1 MYIKT
6 PVGALLWHFGME
18 LAEQNPAM
26 TRPIYFWLLMVLFQ
40 YSLNKGQERTR
51 TITDWSRTCGIIQAS
66 SMSSLS
72 VWHFNWLTQML
83 SLDDDH
89 CKFATGTDAVY
100 RSHSLVFFLLSYI
113 SHLFFRWTIL
123 LLNTALLGRC
133 NILTWIK
140 QWVFNS
146 ERVRLFLFKRMSAMK
161 MIFYFFYG
169 WNGAT
174 IVQIIEIL
182 CILLYKPIWC
192 SNRQTPVPHLKLT
205 PTNECGTGV
214 CRTYK
219 QMWYRPF
226 TRSTETA
233 QGTDCGGYAVPF

>member
-66 SMSSLS
+66 SMSSSLS
-72 VWHFNWLTQML
+72 VWHFNRLTQMF

-89 CKFATGTDAVY
+89 CKFANGTDAVY

-146 ERVRLFLFKRMSAMK
+146 ERVRLFLFKRMSAMNL
-161 MIFYFFYG
+161 FLFFLWMKWG
-169 WNGAT
+169 NHCPNHWNIVYT
-174 IVQIIEIL
+174 II
-182 CILLYKPIWC
+182 
-192 SNRQTPVPHLKLT
+192 QTCLMFK
-205 PTNECGTGV
+205 PTNPCATSEVNTN
-214 CRTYK
+214 K
-219 QMWYRPF
+219 WMWHR
-226 TRSTETA
+226 
-233 QGTDCGGYAVPF
+233 GL